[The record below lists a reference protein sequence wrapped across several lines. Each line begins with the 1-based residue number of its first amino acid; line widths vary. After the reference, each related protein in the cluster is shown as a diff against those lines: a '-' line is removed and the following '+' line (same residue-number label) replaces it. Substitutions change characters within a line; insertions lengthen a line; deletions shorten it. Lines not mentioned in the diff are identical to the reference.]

1 MRRVLRNVNVIHNLP
16 LVLQIY
22 QTQSESEQLNILK
35 LTVALVF
42 MAIFLNLAET
52 QGETYPLTSAAA
64 DLVVQQQVF

>member
-1 MRRVLRNVNVIHNLP
+1 MRQGLRNVNVTHYLP

-42 MAIFLNLAET
+42 MAILLNFAET
-52 QGETYPLTSAAA
+52 QGEAYPLTSAEA